1 MQRESASR
9 GPSDADT
16 LPLGQTEWRVKL
28 MRRLIV
34 SMVAAVVAVS
44 LVPIASAQEE
54 DDQVTL
60 RVGLTQDWEVLNP
73 TSGYTVPAY
82 EVWNLHY
89 ATLTDK
95 AARRLRHDPGS
106 GRIVGGGRARH
117 RVRLHPEGGPDLV
130 GRRAAHRR
138 RRRVEHQHRP
148 RSGLGQHG
156 FDSCQSSRPPPK
168 TSEPSGWFLRSRPQ
182 ASHHGRLSGARST
195 SGSRSPPTMT
205 PPPNTPPTMVSAAGR
220 SS

>member
-1 MQRESASR
+1 
-9 GPSDADT
+9 
-16 LPLGQTEWRVKL
+16 

-34 SMVAAVVAVS
+34 SMIAALVAVS

-95 AARRLRHDPGS
+95 AADDFATTPGLAESWEEVEPGIEYVYTLR
-106 GRIVGGGRARH
+106 
-117 RVRLHPEGGPDLV
+117 EGLTWSDDD
-130 GRRAAHRR
+130 ADHRR
-138 RRRVEHQHRP
+138 GRGLEHQHRTRP
-148 RSGLGQHG
+148 GLGQHG
-156 FDSCQSSRPPPK
+156 FDSWKHRGHRRRRANRPAGFFGP
-168 TSEPSGWFLRSRPQ
+168 RPQ
-182 ASHHGRLSGARST
+182 APHHGRLSGA
-195 SGSRSPPTMT
+195 
-205 PPPNTPPTMVSAAGR
+205 SAHMGADR
-220 SS
+220 HRL